1 MKLMLIKIMIIISM
15 MIMWLK
21 NPMSMGLMLLVQT
34 TMTIFYFNK
43 IMISSWFAMITF
55 LMMIGGLL
63 IIITYMSSVS
73 SNEKFS
79 FNINLTLLLM
89 MVIIHLDEMSL
100 ENQINENQE
109 MIYMKYMEQ
118 VSMLKLYNK
127 KSFLLTIMIV
137 NYLLLTMIVVTKIVK
152 HYKGPLRSKL

>member
-15 MIMWLK
+15 MIVWLK
-21 NPMSMGLMLLVQT
+21 NPMSMGLMLLMQT
-34 TMTIFYFNK
+34 TLTIFYLNK

-79 FNINLTLLLM
+79 FNMNLTLLLITM
-89 MVIIHLDEMSL
+89 IIYLDEMSL
-100 ENQINENQE
+100 ENQIDENQE

-127 KSFLLTIMIV
+127 KSFLLTILIV

-152 HYKGPLRSKL
+152 HYKGPFRSKL